1 MLDGRIYWIVVVPV
15 RAPVPIAFIV
25 ACVPVDD
32 ALLEKLR
39 QLSSVPQSLAL
50 ATVKPNSGW
59 TVVAKTTGYP
69 ARVTLPSTAA
79 LPATGSVVDIE
90 QENSRL
96 AMLARLSTAD
106 ASQPVFAILDYPIDE
121 VLNPYRAV
129 ITPMLLV
136 LGGALIV
143 ALLGAMLIA
152 RSVSRPLELLAATA
166 RKIAKGDY
174 RQFPV
179 SNRNDE
185 IGELSLSLNNMT
197 RSIAERETALRGAVA
212 SLEIA
217 RNEAVKANEAKSQ
230 FLSNM
235 SHELRTPLNA
245 IIGFSEMIYRQL
257 LGPINISRY
266 GEYARHVYDSGAHL
280 LMQVE
285 EMLALSQAAD
295 GDLTIERKRLKPG
308 TLLTG
313 SLTALWPAAEKASVK
328 MEVLGEA
335 VSWPAIDD
343 MSCPGMLAMSWTS
356 IEAMSWPGMLAMSCP
371 SDASPAA
378 DGGGMSWPACG
389 SAPVVAG
396 IACPMSAI
404 ESTGLGSSG
413 GTSARAPSRVASVP
427 TAKPVRSIA

>member
-1 MLDGRIYWIVVVPV
+1 
-15 RAPVPIAFIV
+15 
-25 ACVPVDD
+25 
-32 ALLEKLR
+32 
-39 QLSSVPQSLAL
+39 
-50 ATVKPNSGW
+50 
-59 TVVAKTTGYP
+59 
-69 ARVTLPSTAA
+69 
-79 LPATGSVVDIE
+79 
-90 QENSRL
+90 
-96 AMLARLSTAD
+96 
-106 ASQPVFAILDYPIDE
+106 
-121 VLNPYRAV
+121 
-129 ITPMLLV
+129 
-136 LGGALIV
+136 
-143 ALLGAMLIA
+143 MLIA

-335 VSWPAIDD
+335 VSWPAID
-343 MSCPGMLAMSWTS
+343 G
-356 IEAMSWPGMLAMSCP
+356 
-371 SDASPAA
+371 DATRLQQSLTNIIHNAIKFTPA
-378 DGGGMSWPACG
+378 GGRVTISGQTIG
-389 SAPVVAG
+389 QILRIVVADTG
-396 IACPMSAI
+396 IGIGAEDLALVVQPFHRRKPAYDARHQGAGLGLPFAKTIVELHGGRLRI
-404 ESTGLGSSG
+404 ESTP
-413 GTSARAPSRVASVP
+413 GTGTTVCIELPLALNEIVDDAA
-427 TAKPVRSIA
+427 